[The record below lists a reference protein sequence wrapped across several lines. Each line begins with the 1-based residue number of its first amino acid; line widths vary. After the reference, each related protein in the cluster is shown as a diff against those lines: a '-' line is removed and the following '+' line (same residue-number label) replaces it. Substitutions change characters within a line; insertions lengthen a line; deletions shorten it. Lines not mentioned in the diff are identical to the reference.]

1 MGGIVTDIYADVRG
15 CRMNNEE
22 LKAFRKMVGLSQS
35 DMAEMLGYG
44 RRNYQLMERGMAE
57 IRNSVGLACAAY
69 ALGIQ
74 QYDGPTAQAQWL
86 RRKGNEKQ

>member
-1 MGGIVTDIYADVRG
+1 MDADD
-15 CRMNNEE
+15 

-35 DMAEMLGYG
+35 GMAEMLGYG

-74 QYDGPTAQAQWL
+74 QYDGPTATAQWM
-86 RRKGNEKQ
+86 RRKDMQ

>member
-1 MGGIVTDIYADVRG
+1 
-15 CRMNNEE
+15 MNHTE

-35 DMAEMLGYG
+35 DMADMLGYG

-69 ALGIQ
+69 ALGITS
-74 QYDGPTAQAQWL
+74 YDGPTAQDYWK
-86 RRKGNEKQ
+86 RRKEKGVG

>member
-1 MGGIVTDIYADVRG
+1 MDSQ
-15 CRMNNEE
+15 E

-57 IRNSVGLACAAY
+57 IRNSVGLACAAF

-74 QYDGPTAQAQWL
+74 HYDGPTAKAQWM
-86 RRKGNEKQ
+86 RRKESK

>member
-1 MGGIVTDIYADVRG
+1 
-15 CRMNNEE
+15 MNGPE

-35 DMAEMLGYG
+35 DMADMLGYG
-44 RRNYQLMERGMAE
+44 RRNYQLMERGQAE

-74 QYDGPTAQAQWL
+74 QYDGPTAKAQWM
-86 RRKGNEKQ
+86 RRNQKGTGP

>member
-1 MGGIVTDIYADVRG
+1 MDSQ
-15 CRMNNEE
+15 E

-74 QYDGPTAQAQWL
+74 YYDGPTARAQWM
-86 RRKGNEKQ
+86 RRKESK